1 MECKMKISD
10 KLRSEIEDIVIAEMM
25 VTANKPSN
33 IEEGIRVAIQL
44 TLNEVE
50 ELENEKQWGDIW
62 EQYLNEHDYVKK

>member
-1 MECKMKISD
+1 MKISD